1 MVTGYVTRFS
11 SQSAVARMDP
21 RVKLLLIVCILVLV
35 FTWSNPAYL
44 WALVLLIV
52 ALSVAGGIPLSFVL
66 RLVLIVAPFAV
77 MLMLMH
83 GFFNA
88 FGHTPI
94 VGPPPEWVPLIG
106 GKLALRLEGLIFGLG
121 MAGRMYALLL
131 TMPLVISTT
140 DINKLV
146 LALVKLNIPYKITFV
161 ISTAMRFA
169 PLLLEE
175 IHTIIDAQRLRG
187 LEIERMNLIR
197 RAKVYS
203 TVAVP
208 LILGALNKSMQLEI
222 ALQAKAFSGSGDRT
236 YLHSIEMRPLDWM
249 VTGIAVGGTILAV
262 ILRLTV
268 GYGGLLFTIIPR

>member
-11 SQSAVARMDP
+11 SQSAVARLDP

-52 ALSVAGGIPLSFVL
+52 LLSVAGGIPLSFVL
-66 RLVLIVAPFAV
+66 RLVLIVAPFAT
-77 MLMLMH
+77 MLVLMH

-94 VGPPPEWVPLIG
+94 IGPPPAWVPVIG
-106 GKLALRLEGLIFGLG
+106 GKLALRLEGLIFGIG

-175 IHTIIDAQRLRG
+175 VRTIIDAQRLRG
-187 LEIERMNLIR
+187 LEIEKMNLIR

-222 ALQAKAFSGSGDRT
+222 ALQARAFSGSGDRT
-236 YLHSIEMRPLDWM
+236 YLHSIEMRPLDWL
-249 VTGIAVGGTILAV
+249 VTLIAVGGTILAV
-262 ILRLTV
+262 VLRATA
-268 GYGGLLFTIIPR
+268 GAGGLLFTIVPR